1 MAADLVPMPSV
12 HVTGKCAVVR
22 VIQAPSFFSPL
33 RHRGP
38 HIAQTGLSTL
48 VLLSVQGLRIWLLV
62 SYLAQTLPTGCP
74 GCVVLL
80 ESWEALKKAVVS
92 SKKTRATKVCLE
104 TEQQADHRFSGAVYG
119 LAGT

>member
-33 RHRGP
+33 RHGGP

-48 VLLSVQGLRIWLLV
+48 VLLSHCPRAVHSAFGLILGPDLADWLSWVCGAPGELGSIEESCGVLQEDQGHKSVPRN
-62 SYLAQTLPTGCP
+62 
-74 GCVVLL
+74 
-80 ESWEALKKAVVS
+80 
-92 SKKTRATKVCLE
+92 
-104 TEQQADHRFSGAVYG
+104 
-119 LAGT
+119 

>member
-33 RHRGP
+33 RHGGP

-48 VLLSVQGLRIWLLV
+48 VLLRIRLLV

-104 TEQQADHRFSGAVYG
+104 TE
-119 LAGT
+119 